1 MRLRSNTNIHGVTG
15 ININHEAGDGWI
27 DIVALGE
34 DSAEFETTLFIGPND
49 DGRRERCIAI
59 LESMKAQ
66 ITNILQELD
75 NED

>member
-15 ININHEAGDGWI
+15 IDINHEAGDGWI

-66 ITNILQELD
+66 ITNILQEID
-75 NED
+75 NAS

>member
-49 DGRRERCIAI
+49 DDRRQRAI
-59 LESMKAQ
+59 DVLESMKAQ

-75 NED
+75 NAS

>member
-15 ININHEAGDGWI
+15 IDINHEAGDGWI

-49 DGRRERCIAI
+49 DGRRERCVAI